1 MSRLSERH
9 ALRGVH
15 EALALLSLDSDE
27 LYARV
32 GIDADG
38 VPVDD
43 LELSDRLSALWEAA
57 ANEARDPA
65 VGLHAARKIHPAKV
79 IGLLAHRT
87 LVERTLAS
95 AVAVAARH
103 ISQLA
108 PSVGMSL
115 ERDGEHGRIVVQ
127 LVGRHRPV
135 PVQRYDFAAFTML
148 RNFEWVTGARLA
160 PLAVEHPFP
169 EPSDRAPY
177 DAAYGVKV
185 KFGMP
190 RMVLVM
196 SGEDMKQTIPTA
208 DPAMVSLLD
217 RMLAKVQL
225 RLEQPVSSRVRRLL
239 QNSLHKGEPLREDI
253 AAALAMSERT
263 LQRRLA
269 AEGVSYA
276 ELLDAERREAAE
288 RFLSIGR
295 LSPTEMSYRLGFSE
309 PSNFY
314 RACKRWFGRAPGQ
327 LQGKAA
333 AETIKA

>member
-1 MSRLSERH
+1 MTRLSERH

-27 LYARV
+27 LYCRV
-32 GIDADG
+32 GINPAG

-57 ANEARDPA
+57 ADEARDPA

-87 LVERTLAS
+87 LVERTLDS

-108 PSVGMSL
+108 PSVGMSM
-115 ERDGEHGRIVVQ
+115 ESDGKSCRIVMQ
-127 LVGRHRPV
+127 LVGRHRAV
-135 PVQRYDFAAFTML
+135 PIQRYDFAAFTML

-169 EPSDRAPY
+169 EPEQRQPY

-185 KFGMP
+185 QFGMP
-190 RMVLVM
+190 KMVLIM
-196 SGEDMKQTIPTA
+196 SEADMKQPIPTA
-208 DPAMVSLLD
+208 DPGMVNLLD
-217 RMLAKVQL
+217 RMLIKVQQKV
-225 RLEQPVSSRVRRLL
+225 EQPVSSRVRRML
-239 QNSLHKGEPLREDI
+239 QDSLHKGEPLREEI
-253 AAALAMSERT
+253 AAKLAMSERT

-269 AEGVSYA
+269 AEGTSYA
-276 ELLDAERREAAE
+276 ELLDSERRESAE
-288 RFLSIGR
+288 RFLAIGR

-314 RACKRWFGRAPGQ
+314 RACKRWFGRAPSQMLGR
-327 LQGKAA
+327 GAA
-333 AETIKA
+333 LKV